1 MAYLIDETYFQRQ
14 YYVPNVEELNSRS
27 KEDLLLYIDQ
37 YVRLCLQDALGY
49 VLFKDLDTYI
59 VNGNLEPNAPQK
71 WLNLVNGAEYT
82 EHDRTY
88 YWKGL
93 KYNEGAFKVSLLTP
107 FVFYHWL
114 LDNQAK
120 MSGMGEVVLEA
131 KNAINASSNQRLT
144 KSWNTF
150 VQLYQDK
157 NYHYNNCVWYY
168 EGVRVIDWMENNT
181 NNDFVSLVKFLYD
194 NKEDYPD
201 ANITTYKFKNQFGL

>member
-49 VLFKDLDTYI
+49 TLFKELDSYI
-59 VNGNLEPNAPQK
+59 VNGNLQPNAPQK

-157 NYHYNNCVWYY
+157 NYHYNRCVWFY